1 MSGKIGMAIVATL
14 LLVIVVP
21 STVEA
26 AVCKGSRVTA
36 LGKWQPTMFAA
47 RASARYAWK
56 RKTRAI
62 YGSRFDTWWRS
73 ANKSYGCWSYN
84 KRERCRVKARPCRAG
99 S

>member
-1 MSGKIGMAIVATL
+1 MIGKVSIAVVASL
-14 LLVIVVP
+14 LLVSVAPV
-21 STVEA
+21 SVEA

-36 LGKWQPTMFAA
+36 LGKWQSTMFAA

-56 RKTRAI
+56 RKARAI
-62 YGSRFDTWWRS
+62 YGSKFDTWWRS
-73 ANKSYGCWSYN
+73 ANKSYGCWSYK